1 MCVQE
6 GSAAASE
13 DLQAILSMLTSQ
25 PVVSL
30 RASGMLLINVLCFSA
45 APISSA
51 AWYVNIT

>member
-6 GSAAASE
+6 GSVAARE

-30 RASGMLLINVLCFSA
+30 QASGMLLINVL
-45 APISSA
+45 
-51 AWYVNIT
+51 